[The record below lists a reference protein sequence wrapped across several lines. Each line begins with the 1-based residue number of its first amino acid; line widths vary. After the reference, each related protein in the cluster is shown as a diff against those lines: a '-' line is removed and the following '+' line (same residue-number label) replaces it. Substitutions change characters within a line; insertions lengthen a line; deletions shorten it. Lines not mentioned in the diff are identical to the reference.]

1 MPVITH
7 KAVHRNTPT
16 VTVRDNRG
24 LVVRE
29 ISYHRHPSRLQQT
42 DTRITRHRYDARG
55 FKVQSCDPR
64 LHAAGLNNFTW
75 LYDIG
80 GQPLRT
86 RSVDTGVTVQLVD
99 AAGRPRLAVTQVAE
113 DELGQEDR
121 SQAVTRTWHY
131 ETATRLGRPLGI
143 SEQVAGQPACRIE
156 RIVYAGN
163 SAAEQAVNLA
173 GQVSLHFDTAG
184 LTQTH
189 AITLTGVPQRVTRR
203 LLADADD
210 PLVIADWQGSDVEHW
225 MAALQPPDQA
235 ACTSASA
242 DATGAVLTSTDAA
255 GNVQEQA
262 YDVAGLLKGTWL
274 TLQGSRRQVI
284 LKAMSYSAAGQ
295 KLHEEHGNG
304 LITRYRYEPCTQRLA
319 GIRTERPQG
328 HALGAKV
335 LQDLHYTYDAVGN
348 VLKVRDDAEDIRFWR
363 NQKIEPECTYSYD
376 SLYQLASA
384 TGREMANAARQGR
397 QLPERQA
404 LDNATFTQYTRTYDY
419 DSAGNLMR
427 IRHSAPASGNN
438 YTLDITISD
447 RSNRGVTNALT
458 EDPGQ
463 VDRLFTPGGLQK
475 VLAPGQQLAWTL
487 RGELHSVASVIR
499 EGGVSDQ
506 ESYRYDMGNQRIL
519 KVSSQLHAGTT
530 QRQRVLY
537 LPGLELR
544 RTSNDDRLSEDLQ
557 VASVVAGDAA
567 KVRALRWISGKPD
580 DIDNDQL
587 RYAYADHLGSAS
599 LEVDG
604 DGAVISQEVYY
615 PFGGTAAWA
624 ARSEAQGRY
633 KTVRYSG
640 KERDATGLYY
650 YGFRYYQ
657 PWVGRW
663 LSADPAGTVDGL
675 NLYAMVANNPMA
687 LVDNDG
693 LMLSLFNAAKG
704 AVNAVKGF
712 MGLGEQNASASS
724 SSDSSPSPSPPASPA
739 PERSPSPA
747 ASTEPEDNESPQ
759 PGPSSASVDP
769 QATADKK
776 ANTERNRLR
785 NERRRA
791 ATARN
796 KIDADDAGMQR
807 VERRARVVR
816 LGVERV
822 PQISLNGQWG
832 MADSTIHRQIRH
844 HRPDLPTNLLA
855 VGQRPGRDAVG
866 AVVHM
871 RPGETEPQ
879 GEHRGWGENHILEEH
894 EAQFRRF
901 GIARDQITPL
911 IMTALVSGEV
921 IGKPSSGTTNMRVY
935 RVNFNGRN
943 KNVAI
948 LMRGNTVHTAR
959 PYKPRTAF
967 PLEAHERPW

>member
-210 PLVIADWQGSDVEHW
+210 PLVTADWQGSDVEHW

-304 LITRYRYEPCTQRLA
+304 LITRYRYEPRTQRLA

-419 DSAGNLMR
+419 DSAGNLLR

-506 ESYRYDMGNQRIL
+506 ESYRYDIGNQRIL

-567 KVRALRWISGKPD
+567 QVRALRWISGKPD

-604 DGAVISQEVYY
+604 NGAVISQEVYY

-693 LMLSLFNAAKG
+693 LMLGSVVNAAKG
-704 AVNAVKGF
+704 AVNAVKGLI
-712 MGLGEQNASASS
+712 GLGTQEGSATGNVEA
-724 SSDSSPSPSPPASPA
+724 SPSPSSPQGSPSPSRSPSLSPQASPL
-739 PERSPSPA
+739 PERSEA
-747 ASTEPEDNESPQ
+747 EQ
-759 PGPSSASVDP
+759 PGTSITPATEEPIIAAGQRRKKPGQKQRKKLADSKATEAAKPNQRKVETWDEREKRHLAAAMALNGKWDWADTDLHRQLKVQRCSVP
-769 QATADKK
+769 
-776 ANTERNRLR
+776 
-785 NERRRA
+785 
-791 ATARN
+791 
-796 KIDADDAGMQR
+796 DDAIAMGRHRNPNDKGTPVYMVKGHHIPGKTKGEPGNGMGY
-807 VERRARVVR
+807 V
-816 LGVERV
+816 
-822 PQISLNGQWG
+822 
-832 MADSTIHRQIRH
+832 
-844 HRPDLPTNLLA
+844 
-855 VGQRPGRDAVG
+855 
-866 AVVHM
+866 
-871 RPGETEPQ
+871 
-879 GEHRGWGENHILEEH
+879 HILARH
-894 EAQFRRF
+894 ETDFNNKSVPTEK
-901 GIARDQITPL
+901 ITPL
-911 IMTALVSGEV
+911 IMTALIEGTV
-921 IGKPSSGTTNMRVY
+921 IGYSKPRDKTSRLPVY
-935 RVNFNGRN
+935 GVNFEHKYHRVTI
-943 KNVAI
+943 KM
-948 LMRGNTVHTAR
+948 LGNSVHTAFPFEGKK
-959 PYKPRTAF
+959 PYAP
-967 PLEAHERPW
+967 

>member
-1 MPVITH
+1 MPVNTH

-29 ISYHRHPSRLQQT
+29 LSYHRHPAKLQQT

-55 FKVQSCDPR
+55 FKVQSSDPR

-75 LYDIG
+75 QYDLG
-80 GQPLRT
+80 GQPLRS
-86 RSVDTGVTVQLVD
+86 RSVDTGVTVQLAD
-99 AAGRPRLAVTQVAE
+99 AAGRPRFAVTQVAE

-131 ETATRLGRPLGI
+131 ETATRAGRPLGI
-143 SEQVAGQPACRIE
+143 SEQIAGRPECRIE

-210 PLVIADWQGSDVEHW
+210 PLVTADWQGSDVEHW

-242 DATGAVLTSTDAA
+242 DATGAVLTSTDAV
-255 GNVQEQA
+255 GNVQGQA

-304 LITRYRYEPCTQRLA
+304 LITRYRYEPRTQRLA

-335 LQDLHYTYDAVGN
+335 LQDLRYTYDAVGN

-397 QLPERQA
+397 QPPERQA
-404 LDNATFTQYTRTYDY
+404 LDNATFTQYTRSYDY
-419 DSAGNLMR
+419 DSTGNLMR

-447 RSNRGVTNALT
+447 RSNRGVISALT
-458 EDPGQ
+458 EDPAQ
-463 VDRLFTPGGLQK
+463 VDRLFTPGGMQK
-475 VLAPGQQLAWTL
+475 VLAPGQQLAWTP
-487 RGELHSVASVIR
+487 RGELHSVAPVIR
-499 EGGVSDQ
+499 GGGVSDQ
-506 ESYRYDMGNQRIL
+506 ESYRYDIGNQRIL

-544 RTSNDDRLSEDLQ
+544 RTSSDDRLSEDLQ

-567 KVRALRWISGKPD
+567 QVRALRWITGKPD

-587 RYAYADHLGSAS
+587 RYAYADHLGSAN

-604 DGAVISQEVYY
+604 EGAVISQEVYY

-624 ARSEAQGRY
+624 ARSEVQGRY

-663 LSADPAGTVDGL
+663 LSADPAGAVDGL
-675 NLYAMVANNPMA
+675 NLYAMVANNPMT
-687 LVDNDG
+687 LVDSKG
-693 LMLSLFNAAKG
+693 LKKKKG
-704 AVNAVKGF
+704 AKP
-712 MGLGEQNASASS
+712 
-724 SSDSSPSPSPPASPA
+724 SDGTPPAEQSSTSAAGAQSGEA
-739 PERSPSPA
+739 P
-747 ASTEPEDNESPQ
+747 T
-759 PGPSSASVDP
+759 PGPSRPPEDHREAG
-769 QATADKK
+769 TAD
-776 ANTERNRLR
+776 
-785 NERRRA
+785 A
-791 ATARN
+791 AEDGWEVVPSNSKARN
-796 KIDADDAGMQR
+796 KKPSESQATSA
-807 VERRARVVR
+807 VPRRFGIQGRSD
-816 LGVERV
+816 ERV
-822 PQISLNGQWG
+822 YEEL
-832 MADSTIHRQIRH
+832 IRS
-844 HRPDLPTNLLA
+844 LPTNRRGNKEVIKA
-855 VGQRPGRDAVG
+855 VGQRPNRLTGKSEIVFLEEGNDKEGLRHIIKRHGEAFKNQLFSQSELKSKGSITKEQLERRVIDAVMKAAVEGKVVGVQNIKNEYGGRPIYEVVFNG
-866 AVVHM
+866 AKMYIAINVS
-871 RPGETEPQ
+871 TE
-879 GEHRGWGENHILEEH
+879 G
-894 EAQFRRF
+894 
-901 GIARDQITPL
+901 
-911 IMTALVSGEV
+911 SV
-921 IGKPSSGTTNMRVY
+921 IGANPRPYVTSEQKNDLKKLIE
-935 RVNFNGRN
+935 N
-943 KNVAI
+943 KN
-948 LMRGNTVHTAR
+948 R
-959 PYKPRTAF
+959 
-967 PLEAHERPW
+967 